1 VIYNLILLV
10 GMDFWFQ
17 GHNAG
22 IDLNE
27 PAHEEAAPDQ
37 NMAPDDPT
45 GQAEEVTGNEHGSA
59 INTGASAD
67 TGVDSADT
75 ISSDDSGGEEEV
87 QSTPDLT
94 PMQKPY

>member
-45 GQAEEVTGNEHGSA
+45 G
-59 INTGASAD
+59 
-67 TGVDSADT
+67 
-75 ISSDDSGGEEEV
+75 
-87 QSTPDLT
+87 
-94 PMQKPY
+94 